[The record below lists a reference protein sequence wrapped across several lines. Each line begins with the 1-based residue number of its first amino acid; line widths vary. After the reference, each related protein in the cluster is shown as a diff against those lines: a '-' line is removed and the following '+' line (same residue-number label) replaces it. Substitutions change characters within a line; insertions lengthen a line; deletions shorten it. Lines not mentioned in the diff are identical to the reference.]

1 MKKALIAVF
10 SVSLTAGTLYL
21 AYSSFKDFLIKKL
34 MKVWIEES
42 KKQKK
47 ELNDEQLK
55 QVKVELDKLSL
66 WEVKLL
72 GNYTQKVIRGAPEKD
87 IAPIISKLKEKKILE
102 RANLKVVE
110 TILFGNNTI
119 TNH

>member
-21 AYSSFKDFLIKKL
+21 TYSSFKNYLIKKL
-34 MKVWIEES
+34 TKSWVEES

-47 ELNDEQLK
+47 ELNDEKLK
-55 QVKVELDKLSL
+55 QVKEELEHLNV
-66 WEVKLL
+66 WELKLL
-72 GNYTQKVIRGAPEKD
+72 ANYSQNAIRGAPEKD
-87 IAPIISKLKEKKILE
+87 IAPILSKLKEKKILE

-110 TILFGNNTI
+110 TILFET
-119 TNH
+119 